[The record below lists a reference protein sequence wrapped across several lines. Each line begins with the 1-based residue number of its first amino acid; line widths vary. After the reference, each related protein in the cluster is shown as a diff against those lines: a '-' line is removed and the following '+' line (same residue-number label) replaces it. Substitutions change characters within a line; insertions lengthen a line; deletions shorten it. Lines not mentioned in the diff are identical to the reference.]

1 MTVNPIRP
9 TLRAWYVLAI
19 LIVVSFSAGINR
31 HILFLVVEPLKVEM
45 NVSDTQ
51 IGILIGIGPAI
62 LAGAG
67 ALLFGWLTDRTSRH
81 ILLAVCVMFW
91 SAATALL
98 SFATD
103 YNMFFLGVMF
113 LALGETALGPICSS
127 ITPDLFPGKSRVTA
141 NIIFAATGSALAGVG
156 TAASG
161 ALLGWLQFHY
171 TELPTIIQSMS
182 YWRSAFLI
190 IAVVGIPLALLSA
203 SIGGVERR
211 SINASVEVGLETLK
225 MYFQLHWKT
234 ALGLYIA
241 MGLYSSAGNAVMSWT
256 PTYIVRVYGMSPA
269 DVGISMGLYAAV
281 GALSGIGS
289 AFLVHRKLNDAFGSL
304 TPRIMFTGAMVAL
317 LVPTLMH
324 LAASNP
330 TTVFLL
336 VGTQIFCASFG
347 SAMFTTMIQDISPAK
362 LRGQLFGI
370 SILIMTLLSSISPLA
385 VGLISD
391 KFPSNPNA
399 LLWAITIVV
408 VPSILAAVAS
418 MWQST
423 SSFKST
429 VTVLSV

>member
-1 MTVNPIRP
+1 
-9 TLRAWYVLAI
+9 
-19 LIVVSFSAGINR
+19 
-31 HILFLVVEPLKVEM
+31 
-45 NVSDTQ
+45 
-51 IGILIGIGPAI
+51 
-62 LAGAG
+62 
-67 ALLFGWLTDRTSRH
+67 
-81 ILLAVCVMFW
+81 
-91 SAATALL
+91 
-98 SFATD
+98 
-103 YNMFFLGVMF
+103 
-113 LALGETALGPICSS
+113 
-127 ITPDLFPGKSRVTA
+127 
-141 NIIFAATGSALAGVG
+141 
-156 TAASG
+156 
-161 ALLGWLQFHY
+161 
-171 TELPTIIQSMS
+171 
-182 YWRSAFLI
+182 
-190 IAVVGIPLALLSA
+190 
-203 SIGGVERR
+203 
-211 SINASVEVGLETLK
+211 
-225 MYFQLHWKT
+225 
-234 ALGLYIA
+234 